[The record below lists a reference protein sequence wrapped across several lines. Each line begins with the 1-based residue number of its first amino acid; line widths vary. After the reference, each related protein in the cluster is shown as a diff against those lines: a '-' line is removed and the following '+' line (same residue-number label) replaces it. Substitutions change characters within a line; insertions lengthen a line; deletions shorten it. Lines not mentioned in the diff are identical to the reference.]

1 MIRPTGVTLGI
12 SLAAAAAVCAGL
24 GVYWWYG
31 AGSAGEQPQVPVLG
45 DPPKDPPKKSGFAA
59 DTVPAPAADVKFD
72 SDRAMKYLKQLCDIG
87 PRVSGTDGMRKQQE
101 LLEKHFKEHGATVTR
116 QEFRATQRSRPNNP
130 VAMTNL
136 VVSWHPDRQRRVL
149 LSAHYDTRPVA
160 DEEPNRNSW
169 TRPFLSANDGA
180 SAAAMFMELAHHMK
194 DLKTEFGIDFVLFDG
209 EEYVFDTHRT
219 GTGLDRYFLGS
230 EHFADEY
237 AKAGAKRGYR
247 YEAGILFDLCHAK
260 GAKLKLE
267 ANSVRL
273 APQVVAQV
281 WKVAEGLGAKSFVP
295 ERGFLRDGG
304 DGVLDDHLAL
314 NRAGIPTID
323 VIDFDYRYWHT
334 LADTPDKIDPAQVA
348 EVAKVATTW
357 LQTIR

>member
-1 MIRPTGVTLGI
+1 
-12 SLAAAAAVCAGL
+12 
-24 GVYWWYG
+24 
-31 AGSAGEQPQVPVLG
+31 
-45 DPPKDPPKKSGFAA
+45 
-59 DTVPAPAADVKFD
+59 
-72 SDRAMKYLKQLCDIG
+72 MK
-87 PRVSGTDGMRKQQE
+87 KQQE
-101 LLEKHFKEHGATVTR
+101 LLEKHFKEHGAMVTR
-116 QEFRATQRSRPNNP
+116 QEFTARQRSRPNDA

-136 VVSWHPDRQRRVL
+136 VVTWNPDRARRVL
-149 LSAHYDTRPVA
+149 LCAHYDTRPVA
-160 DEEPNRNSW
+160 DEEPNRGNW

-194 DLKTEFGIDFVLFDG
+194 GLKTEFGVDFILFDG

-219 GTGLDRYFLGS
+219 GAGLDQYFLGS
-230 EHFADEY
+230 EHFAAEY
-237 AKAGAKRGYR
+237 ARGREKRGYR

-273 APQVVAQV
+273 APQVVTQV
-281 WKVAEGLGAKSFVP
+281 WKVAESVGAKSFVT
-295 ERGFLRDGG
+295 ERGFVRDGG

-348 EVAKVATTW
+348 EVAKVVTTW
-357 LQTIR
+357 VQTIK

>member
-1 MIRPTGVTLGI
+1 MIRPSGVALGV
-12 SLAAAAAVCAGL
+12 SLAAAATICAGL
-24 GVYWWYG
+24 GVYWWLG
-31 AGSAGEQPQVPVLG
+31 ARSAEEQPQLPVLG

-72 SDRAMKYLKQLCDIG
+72 ADRVMKYLKQLCDIG

-101 LLEKHFKEHGATVTR
+101 LLEKHFKEHGATVAR

-136 VVSWHPDRQRRVL
+136 VVTWHPDRPRRVL
-149 LSAHYDTRPVA
+149 LCAHYDTRPVA
-160 DEEPNRNSW
+160 DEERNRDNW

-180 SAAAMFMELAHHMK
+180 SAAAMFMELAHHVK
-194 DLKTEFGIDFVLFDG
+194 DIKTEFGVDFVLFDG

-219 GTGLDRYFLGS
+219 GAGLDQYFLGS
-230 EHFADEY
+230 EHFAAEY

-273 APQVVAQV
+273 APQLVAQV
-281 WKVAEGLGAKSFVP
+281 WKVAEGVGAKSFVP

-304 DGVLDDHLAL
+304 EGVQDDHLAL
-314 NRAGIPTID
+314 NRAGIPAVD
-323 VIDFDYRYWHT
+323 VIDFEYPHWHR
-334 LADTPDKIDPAQVA
+334 LSDTPDKVSGASMEQVA
-348 EVAKVATTW
+348 RVLTAW
-357 LQTIR
+357 LQKAR